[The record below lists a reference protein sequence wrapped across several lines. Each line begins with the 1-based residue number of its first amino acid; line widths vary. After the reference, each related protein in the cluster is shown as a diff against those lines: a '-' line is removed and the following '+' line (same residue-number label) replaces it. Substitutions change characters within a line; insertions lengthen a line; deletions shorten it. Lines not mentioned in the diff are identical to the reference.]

1 VDKEVWMTRPA
12 TRRRVSVLLGAI
24 TLAAAV
30 AATLAPA
37 AAAGQPACRVK
48 NPTQDTWFAT
58 QDGRALTRAIAAAN
72 PGDRLNVF
80 GTCGGNFVIDKDL
93 RVFGNTQATAP
104 TTLDGRGSGRVLTVL
119 PSLRSSVSVRL
130 TRLVVTGGGEGGI
143 EVGEGTTVTL
153 TSSTVRGNTAT
164 NRVGAGIANGG
175 DLTLNST
182 IVTGN
187 RAALDGGGVYNFGD
201 LTLNSS
207 RLTRNTSGGGGGGL
221 FNEGTA
227 VLNFSRVTGNTA
239 AGPGGGIL
247 DVNTLILNS
256 TVVSGNVPDDCAC

>member
-1 VDKEVWMTRPA
+1 MARPA
-12 TRRRVSVLLGAI
+12 THRRAAVLLGAI
-24 TLAAAV
+24 ALAMSMTAALV
-30 AATLAPA
+30 PAAGAAT
-37 AAAGQPACRVK
+37 QPSCRVK

-80 GTCGGNFVIDKDL
+80 GTCRGNYVMDKDL
-93 RVFGNTQATAP
+93 RVFGNAQATAP
-104 TTLDGRGSGRVLTVL
+104 TTLDGGGSGRVLTVL
-119 PSLRSSVSVRL
+119 PTLLSSVTVTL

-143 EVGEGTTVTL
+143 EVGEGTTVTM

-182 IVTGN
+182 TVTGN
-187 RAALDGGGVYNFGD
+187 RAALDGGGIYNFGD

-207 RLTRNTSGGGGGGL
+207 RLTRNITGGGGGGL

-227 VLNFSRVTGNTA
+227 VLNLSRVTGNTA

-247 DVNTLILNS
+247 DVNTLTLSS

>member
-1 VDKEVWMTRPA
+1 MARSAAP
-12 TRRRVSVLLGAI
+12 RRVSALLGAV
-24 TLAAAV
+24 TLAVLASAA
-30 AATLAPA
+30 LAPA
-37 AAAGQPACRVK
+37 AGAAAPPSCRVK

-80 GTCGGNFVIDKDL
+80 GTCRGNYVVDKSL
-93 RVFGNTQATAP
+93 RIFGNPQATAP

-119 PSLRSSVSVRL
+119 PTL
-130 TRLVVTGGGEGGI
+130 TSTVTVTLGRLVVTGGGEGGI
-143 EVGEGTTVTL
+143 EVGEGTIVTL
-153 TSSTVRGNTAT
+153 ASSTVRGNAAT
-164 NRVGAGIANGG
+164 NRIGAGIANGG
-175 DLTLNST
+175 DLTLNAT
-182 IVTGN
+182 TVTAN
-187 RAALDGGGVYNFGD
+187 RAALDGGGIYNFGD

-207 RLTRNTSGGGGGGL
+207 RLTRNTTGGGGGGL

-227 VLNFSRVTGNTA
+227 VLNLSRVTGNTA

-247 DVNTLILNS
+247 DVNTLTLNS

>member
-1 VDKEVWMTRPA
+1 MG
-12 TRRRVSVLLGAI
+12 RRTAQRRAAVLLGAI
-24 TLAAAV
+24 AIGTMLGAA
-30 AATLAPA
+30 LAPA
-37 AAAGQPACRVK
+37 AGAAGQPACRVK

-80 GTCGGNFVIDKDL
+80 GTCRGNYVIDKDL
-93 RVFGNTQATAP
+93 RVFGNTQAAAP
-104 TTLDGRGSGRVLTVL
+104 TTLDGSGGGRVLTVL
-119 PSLRSSVSVRL
+119 PRVDATV
-130 TRLVVTGGGEGGI
+130 TVTFARLVVTGGGEGGI

-153 TSSTVRGNTAT
+153 SSSTVRGNTAT
-164 NRVGAGIANGG
+164 NRVGAGIQNGG

-182 IVTGN
+182 TVTGN
-187 RAALDGGGVYNFGD
+187 RAALDGGGIYNFGD

-207 RLTRNTSGGGGGGL
+207 RLTRNTTGGGGGGL

-227 VLNFSRVTGNTA
+227 VLNLSRVTGNTA

-247 DVNTLILNS
+247 NVNSLTLNS

>member
-1 VDKEVWMTRPA
+1 MARSAVP
-12 TRRRVSVLLGAI
+12 RRAAVLLGAI

-30 AATLAPA
+30 VATLAPVAMA
-37 AAAGQPACRVK
+37 AQPSCRVK

-58 QDGRALTRAIAAAN
+58 QDGRALGRAIAAAN

-80 GTCGGNFVIDKDL
+80 GTCRGNYVIDKDL

-119 PSLRSSVSVRL
+119 PSLLSSVTVTL

-175 DLTLNST
+175 ELTLDST
-182 IVTGN
+182 TVTGN
-187 RAALDGGGVYNFGD
+187 RAAPDGGGIYNFGD

-207 RLTRNTSGGGGGGL
+207 RLTRNTTGGGGGGL

-227 VLNFSRVTGNTA
+227 VLNRSRVTGNAA

-247 DVNTLILNS
+247 DVNTLTLNS

>member
-1 VDKEVWMTRPA
+1 MARPGA
-12 TRRRVSVLLGAI
+12 PRRVAVLLGAI
-24 TLAAAV
+24 ALTAAV
-30 AATLAPA
+30 AATITPA
-37 AAAGQPACRVK
+37 AAATKPACRVK

-80 GTCGGNFVIDKDL
+80 GTCRGNYVIDKDL
-93 RVFGNTQATAP
+93 RVFGSARAMAP

-119 PSLRSSVSVRL
+119 PRLLSSVTVTL

-153 TSSTVRGNTAT
+153 ASSMVRGNTAT
-164 NRVGAGIANGG
+164 NRVGGGIASGG
-175 DLTLNST
+175 DLTLNAT
-182 IVTGN
+182 TVTRN
-187 RAALDGGGVYNFGD
+187 RAALDGGGIYNFGD

-207 RLTRNTSGGGGGGL
+207 RLTRNTTGGGGGGL

-247 DVNTLILNS
+247 NVNTLTLNS

>member
-1 VDKEVWMTRPA
+1 MG
-12 TRRRVSVLLGAI
+12 RRTAQRRAAVLLSAI
-24 TLAAAV
+24 AIGTMMVAAV
-30 AATLAPA
+30 APA
-37 AAAGQPACRVK
+37 AGAAVQPACRVK

-80 GTCGGNFVIDKDL
+80 GTCRGNYVIDKSL

-104 TTLDGRGSGRVLTVL
+104 TTLDGRGSGRVLTVRPQL
-119 PSLRSSVSVRL
+119 NSTVTVALA
-130 TRLVVTGGGEGGI
+130 RLVVTAGGEGGI
-143 EVGEGTTVTL
+143 EVGEGTTVAL
-153 TSSTVRGNTAT
+153 RSSTVRGNSAT
-164 NRVGAGIANGG
+164 NRVGAGIQNGG

-182 IVTGN
+182 TVTGN
-187 RAALDGGGVYNFGD
+187 RAALDGGGIYNFGD

-207 RLTRNTSGGGGGGL
+207 RLTRNTTGGGGGGL

-247 DVNTLILNS
+247 DVNSLTLNS

>member
-1 VDKEVWMTRPA
+1 MTRPA

-24 TLAAAV
+24 TLV
-30 AATLAPA
+30 AAMAVTLAPA
-37 AAAGQPACRVK
+37 AAAQPACQVT
-48 NPTQDTWFAT
+48 NLTQDTRFAGA
-58 QDGRALTRAIAAAN
+58 GRALTRAIAAAN
-72 PGDRLNVF
+72 PGDHLNVF
-80 GTCGGNFVIDKDL
+80 GTCRGNYVIDKNL
-93 RVFGNTQATAP
+93 RIFGSTQATAP
-104 TTLDGRGSGRVLTVL
+104 TTLDGRGRGRVLTVL
-119 PSLRSSVSVRL
+119 PTLLSTVTVTLSSV
-130 TRLVVTGGGEGGI
+130 VVTGGGEGGI

-153 TSSTVRGNTAT
+153 TSSIVRGNMAT

-182 IVTGN
+182 TVTGN
-187 RAALDGGGVYNFGD
+187 RAALDGGGIYNFGD

-207 RLTRNTSGGGGGGL
+207 ELTRNTTGGGGGGL

-227 VLNFSRVTGNTA
+227 VLNFSRVTDNIA

-256 TVVSGNVPDDCAC
+256 TVVSGNIPDDCAC

>member
-1 VDKEVWMTRPA
+1 MARSAAP
-12 TRRRVSVLLGAI
+12 RRAWALLGAV
-24 TLAAAV
+24 TLAVV
-30 AATLAPA
+30 AAAALAPA
-37 AAAGQPACRVK
+37 AGAATPPSCRVK

-58 QDGRALTRAIAAAN
+58 QDGRALTRAIAAAK

-80 GTCGGNFVIDKDL
+80 GTCRGNYVIDKNL

-119 PSLRSSVSVRL
+119 PTL
-130 TRLVVTGGGEGGI
+130 TSTVTVTLSRLVVTGGGEGGI
-143 EVGEGTTVTL
+143 EVGEGTVVTL
-153 TSSTVRGNTAT
+153 AASTVRGNVAT

-175 DLTLNST
+175 DLTLNAT
-182 IVTGN
+182 TVTGN
-187 RAALDGGGVYNFGD
+187 RAALDGGGIYNFGD

-207 RLTRNTSGGGGGGL
+207 RLTRNTTGGGGGGL
-221 FNEGTA
+221 FNEGVAT
-227 VLNFSRVTGNTA
+227 LNFSRVTGNTA

-247 DVNTLILNS
+247 DVNTLTLNS

>member
-1 VDKEVWMTRPA
+1 VDKEVRMPRPA
-12 TRRRVSVLLGAI
+12 TGRRGSVLLGAI
-24 TLAAAV
+24 TLVAAV

-37 AAAGQPACRVK
+37 AAAAQPACRVK
-48 NPTQDTWFAT
+48 NPIQDTWFAT

-80 GTCGGNFVIDKDL
+80 GTCGGNYVIDKDL
-93 RVFGNTQATAP
+93 RVFGTTQATAP

-119 PSLRSSVSVRL
+119 PSLRSGVSVRL
-130 TRLVVTGGGEGGI
+130 TRLVVTGGG
-143 EVGEGTTVTL
+143 
-153 TSSTVRGNTAT
+153 
-164 NRVGAGIANGG
+164 
-175 DLTLNST
+175 
-182 IVTGN
+182 
-187 RAALDGGGVYNFGD
+187 VYNFGD
-201 LTLNSS
+201 LTLNWS

-227 VLNFSRVTGNTA
+227 VLNLSRVTGNTA

-247 DVNTLILNS
+247 DLNTLLLNS

>member
-1 VDKEVWMTRPA
+1 MG
-12 TRRRVSVLLGAI
+12 RRTAQRRAAVLLSAI
-24 TLAAAV
+24 AIGTMMVAV
-30 AATLAPA
+30 VAPA
-37 AAAGQPACRVK
+37 AGAAVQPACRVK

-80 GTCGGNFVIDKDL
+80 GTCRGNYVIDKSL

-104 TTLDGRGSGRVLTVL
+104 TTLDGRGSGRVLTVRPQL
-119 PSLRSSVSVRL
+119 NSTVTVTLA
-130 TRLVVTGGGEGGI
+130 RLVVTAGGEGGI
-143 EVGEGTTVTL
+143 EVGEGTTVAL
-153 TSSTVRGNTAT
+153 RSSTVRGNSAT
-164 NRVGAGIANGG
+164 NRVGAGIQNGG

-182 IVTGN
+182 TVTGN
-187 RAALDGGGVYNFGD
+187 RAALDGGGIYNFGD

-207 RLTRNTSGGGGGGL
+207 RLTRNTTGGGGGGL

-247 DVNTLILNS
+247 DVNSLTLNS

>member
-1 VDKEVWMTRPA
+1 MTRRTA
-12 TRRRVSVLLGAI
+12 TRRAAVLLGAI
-24 TLAAAV
+24 AAATMMLG
-30 AATLAPA
+30 ALAPA
-37 AAAGQPACRVK
+37 AGAATRPACRVK

-58 QDGRALTRAIAAAN
+58 RDGRALTRAIAAAD

-80 GTCGGNFVIDKDL
+80 GTCRGNYVVDKDL

-104 TTLDGRGSGRVLTVL
+104 TTLDGGGSGRVLTVIPGL
-119 PSLRSSVSVRL
+119 LSSVTVTL
-130 TRLVVTGGGEGGI
+130 ARLVVTGGGEGGI

-164 NRVGAGIANGG
+164 NRAGAGIQNGG
-175 DLTLNST
+175 DLTLGAT
-182 IVTGN
+182 TVTGN
-187 RAALDGGGVYNFGD
+187 RAALDGGGIYNFGD

-207 RLTRNTSGGGGGGL
+207 RLTRNTTGGGGGGL

-247 DVNTLILNS
+247 NVNTLTLNQ

>member
-1 VDKEVWMTRPA
+1 MARSAAP
-12 TRRRVSVLLGAI
+12 RRVSALLGAL
-24 TLAAAV
+24 TLAVLASAA
-30 AATLAPA
+30 LAPA
-37 AAAGQPACRVK
+37 AGAATPPSCRVK

-80 GTCGGNFVIDKDL
+80 GTCRGNYVVDKTL
-93 RVFGNTQATAP
+93 RIFGNPQATAP

-119 PSLRSSVSVRL
+119 PTL
-130 TRLVVTGGGEGGI
+130 TSTVTVTLSRLVVTGGGEGGL
-143 EVGEGTTVTL
+143 EVGQGTVVTL
-153 TSSTVRGNTAT
+153 ASSIVRGNVAT
-164 NRVGAGIANGG
+164 NRVGAGVANGG
-175 DLTLNST
+175 DLTLDAT
-182 IVTGN
+182 TVTGN
-187 RAALDGGGVYNFGD
+187 RAALDGGGIYNFGD

-207 RLTRNTSGGGGGGL
+207 RLTRSTTGGGGGGL

-227 VLNFSRVTGNTA
+227 VLSFSWVTGNTT

-247 DVNTLILNS
+247 SVNTLSLNS